1 MLQNQACSSSWFI
14 SSGVIIGPNALGLV
28 YEQELVNQLSKI
40 GIILLLF
47 TFGIE
52 FSLEKLVRMKS
63 AKFIGGS

>member
-1 MLQNQACSSSWFI
+1 M
-14 SSGVIIGPNALGLV
+14 IIGPNALGLV